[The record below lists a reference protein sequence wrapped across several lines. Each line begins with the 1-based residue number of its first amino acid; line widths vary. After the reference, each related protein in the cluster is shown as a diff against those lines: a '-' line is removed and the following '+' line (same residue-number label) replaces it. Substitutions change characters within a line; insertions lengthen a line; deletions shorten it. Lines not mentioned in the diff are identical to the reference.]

1 MKRRNKSRDWPDQ
14 SFSLIHTET
23 QTNKN
28 TETLKKDTT
37 PKVTFKRDTRKGY
50 KYDEISGILM
60 GILRIRCAQPFKG
73 FEITYLVKCSKNR
86 VSLVGKRGVAGVMA
100 EKLLSITAAEALPG
114 GLNYEK
120 HSTTLT
126 CTTRSSR
133 AGG

>member
-1 MKRRNKSRDWPDQ
+1 M
-14 SFSLIHTET
+14 
-23 QTNKN
+23 
-28 TETLKKDTT
+28 
-37 PKVTFKRDTRKGY
+37 
-50 KYDEISGILM
+50 SGILI
-60 GILRIRCAQPFKG
+60 GILRIRCAQPSNG
-73 FEITYLVKCSKNR
+73 FEINNLAKCSKNR

-126 CTTRSSR
+126 CTMRSSR

>member
-1 MKRRNKSRDWPDQ
+1 MSTCSLLKDLKSQILQ
-14 SFSLIHTET
+14 SV
-23 QTNKN
+23 
-28 TETLKKDTT
+28 
-37 PKVTFKRDTRKGY
+37 VT
-50 KYDEISGILM
+50 
-60 GILRIRCAQPFKG
+60 
-73 FEITYLVKCSKNR
+73 KNR

-100 EKLLSITAAEALPG
+100 EKLLSITAAVALPG

>member
-1 MKRRNKSRDWPDQ
+1 MARPVLPSHTHRNTNKQKHRNTQ
-14 SFSLIHTET
+14 IKT
-23 QTNKN
+23 QTQQV
-28 TETLKKDTT
+28 TL
-37 PKVTFKRDTRKGY
+37 KRDTRKGY
-50 KYDEISGILM
+50 TYDEMSDILI
-60 GILRIRCAQPFKG
+60 GILRIRCAQPSNG
-73 FEITYLVKCSKNR
+73 FEINNLAKCSKNR